1 MSSNPIII
9 SANDCS
15 PFENQQGHGE
25 AIQHFIS
32 QKEAFNV
39 FHIGD
44 NAKQDELE
52 IAHFNYKDA
61 LWYAGRLIGE
71 ATFDFEDETYKL
83 IIKPRFGNVQL
94 FRMLEEVFN
103 VRLTDSKNTIQKN
116 NEFQFLIKKL
126 IAFLWLNL
134 LSKANKHGIPR
145 QNISKTYKGT
155 TVRGRI
161 DVRRTIIPLK
171 TEKKIVSR
179 YREKEADNEIAT
191 LLKKAYNI
199 LNAEYDLPQV
209 KVTQNA
215 RNAIQQIVT
224 TKTSN
229 KYFTELDYHNIRY
242 KEIYK
247 SFKPV
252 VDLSWD
258 IVKKKSFGNVDDT
271 KTSGMSFFLD
281 MAEIWEIY
289 LRSILK
295 KRLAKNGWKLK
306 NENIKTYKSKD
317 FARTLIPD
325 IVLEKDD
332 SVMVWDA
339 KYKRMKFKYFDYDRA
354 DFFQIHTYINYYQQN
369 KNVIAGG
376 LLYPLSEQFTQEK
389 QDKNKASS
397 LFAEN
402 ATPTQFLVDGID
414 YSEFNESTITN
425 IEDDFLDRIASIEI
439 NQSL

>member
-1 MSSNPIII
+1 MSSSPIII

-25 AIQHFIS
+25 AIQYFIS
-32 QKEAFNV
+32 QKETLNV

-44 NAKQDELE
+44 KVNQDKLE

-71 ATFDFEDETYKL
+71 ATFNFEDETYKI
-83 IIKPRFGNVQL
+83 IIKPRFGNMQL

-103 VRLTDSKNTIQKN
+103 VRLTNSKNTTQKN

-145 QNISKTYKGT
+145 NNISKTYKGT
-155 TVRGRI
+155 IVRGRI
-161 DVRRTIIPLK
+161 DVRRTILPLK
-171 TEKKIVSR
+171 TEEKIVSR
-179 YREKEADNEIAT
+179 YREKEVDTAIAT
-191 LLKKAYNI
+191 LLKKAYHI
-199 LNAEYDLPQV
+199 LNAEYNLPQV
-209 KVTQNA
+209 KATQNA
-215 RNAIQQIVT
+215 RNAIQQVLS

-229 KYFTELDYHNIRY
+229 KYFTELDYHIIRH

-258 IVKKKSFGNVDDT
+258 IVRKKSFGNVDDT
-271 KTSGMSFFLD
+271 KNSGLSFFLD

-295 KRLAKNGWKLK
+295 KRFAKTGWKLK
-306 NENIKTYKSKD
+306 NEKIKTYKTKD
-317 FARTLIPD
+317 FTRTLIPD
-325 IVLEKDD
+325 IVLEKEND
-332 SVMVWDA
+332 VMVWDA
-339 KYKRMKFKYFDYDRA
+339 KYKRMEFDYFDYDRA
-354 DFFQIHTYINYYQQN
+354 DFFQIHTYINYFHQN

-376 LLYPLSEQFTQEK
+376 LLYPLSKDFSTERQF
-389 QDKNKASS
+389 KNKSET
-397 LFAEN
+397 LFNQETTN
-402 ATPTQFLVDGID
+402 TKYLVDGID
-414 YSEFNESTITN
+414 YTDLTEEKVKREELN
-425 IEDDFLDRIASIEI
+425 FLSRIA
-439 NQSL
+439 NLQKN

>member
-1 MSSNPIII
+1 MGSNPIII
-9 SANDCS
+9 TANDCS
-15 PFENQQGHGE
+15 PFENQKGYGE
-25 AIQHFIS
+25 AIQYFIS
-32 QKEAFNV
+32 QKEMLNV
-39 FHIGD
+39 FHIGEIK
-44 NAKQDELE
+44 KQDDLE
-52 IAHFNYKDA
+52 IAYFSYKDA
-61 LWYAGRLIGE
+61 QWYAGRLIGE
-71 ATFDFEDETYKL
+71 ATFDFEGVTYKI

-103 VRLTDSKNTIQKN
+103 VRLTNSKNTIQKN

-145 QNISKTYKGT
+145 QSINKTYKGT

-161 DVRRTIIPLK
+161 DVRRSILPLR
-171 TEKKIVSR
+171 TEDKLVSQ
-179 YREKEADNEIAT
+179 YREKEADNAIAT
-191 LLKKAYNI
+191 ILKKAYHI
-199 LNAEYDLPQV
+199 LNAEYNLPQV
-209 KVTQNA
+209 KTTQNA
-215 RNAIQQIVT
+215 RNAIQQIVS
-224 TKTSN
+224 TKTST
-229 KYFTELDYHNIRY
+229 KYFTELDYHNIKY

-258 IVKKKSFGNVDDT
+258 IVKKKSFGNVDDS
-271 KTSGMSFFLD
+271 KNSGMSFFLD

-306 NENIKTYKSKD
+306 NEKIKTYKHKD

-339 KYKRMKFKYFDYDRA
+339 KYKRMKYKYFDYDRA

-389 QDKNKASS
+389 QGKNKANS
-397 LFAEN
+397 LFSEN
-402 ATPTQFLVDGID
+402 TTPTQFLVDGID
-414 YSEFNESTITN
+414 YSEFDENTITN
-425 IEDDFLDRIASIEI
+425 IENDFLDRIASIEI
-439 NQSL
+439 NHPL

>member
-1 MSSNPIII
+1 MPSNPIII

-25 AIQHFIS
+25 AIQYFIA
-32 QKEAFNV
+32 QKSTFNV
-39 FHIGD
+39 FHLSD
-44 NAKQDELE
+44 KSKQDDLD
-52 IAHFNYKDA
+52 IAYFSYKDA

-71 ATFDFEDETYKL
+71 ATFDFGEQTYKI

-103 VRLTDSKNTIQKN
+103 VRLTDSKNTIQKKN
-116 NEFQFLIKKL
+116 DFQFLIKKL

-145 QNISKTYKGT
+145 ENVSKTYKGT

-161 DVRRTIIPLK
+161 DVRRTILPLK
-171 TEKKIVSR
+171 TEDKIVSR
-179 YREKEADNEIAT
+179 YREKEADTAIAK
-191 LLKKAYNI
+191 LLKKAYHI
-199 LNAEYDLPQV
+199 LNAEYHLPQV
-209 KVTQNA
+209 KTTQNA
-215 RNAIQQIVT
+215 RNAIQQIIS

-229 KYFTELDYHNIRY
+229 TYFTELNYQNIRY
-242 KEIYK
+242 REIYK

-258 IVKKKSFGNVDDT
+258 IVRKKSFGNMDDT
-271 KTSGMSFFLD
+271 KNSGMSFFLD

-295 KRLAKNGWKLK
+295 KRFAKTGWRLKKEKL
-306 NENIKTYKSKD
+306 KTYKTKD

-325 IVLEKDD
+325 IILEKDND
-332 SVMVWDA
+332 VMVWDA
-339 KYKRMKFKYFDYDRA
+339 KYKRMEFDYYDYDRA
-354 DFFQIHTYINYYQQN
+354 DFFQIHTYINYYHQS

-376 LLYPLSEQFTQEK
+376 LLYPLSKDFNIERQF
-389 QDKNKASS
+389 KNKSET
-397 LFAEN
+397 LFNQE
-402 ATPTQFLVDGID
+402 ATKTKYLIDGID
-414 YSEFNESTITN
+414 YTDLNEEKVKREELN
-425 IEDDFLDRIASIEI
+425 FLSRIAELQI
-439 NQSL
+439 Q